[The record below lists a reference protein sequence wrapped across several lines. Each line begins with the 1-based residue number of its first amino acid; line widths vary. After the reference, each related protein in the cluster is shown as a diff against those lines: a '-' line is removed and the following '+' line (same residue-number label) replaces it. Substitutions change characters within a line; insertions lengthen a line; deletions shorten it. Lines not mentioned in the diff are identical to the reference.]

1 MKHRLARTAATAA
14 ATFGLAAGVTVM
26 AAGSAQ
32 AVASNWLC
40 GSLTTP
46 SGGVVYGVCA
56 GAGYEGTGTGW
67 FEIYTGGGAYKIVY
81 RCTSFSYVLG
91 GGGGIVWP
99 YYVTG
104 TGCIPAT

>member
-1 MKHRLARTAATAA
+1 MKHRLTRTAASAA
-14 ATFGLAAGVTVM
+14 VTLGLAAGVTVV

-46 SGGVVYGVCA
+46 SGGVVYGNCV
-56 GAGYEGTGTGW
+56 GAGYMGTGTGW
-67 FEIYTGGGAYKIVY
+67 FEIYIGGGAYKIVY
-81 RCTSFSYVLG
+81 RCTSFSYVPG
-91 GGGGIVWP
+91 DGGIQYP